1 MPRKIYCL
9 ILLVFALFFFPTV
22 KAYEIDEDILYC
34 LDNQVEIKSKTC
46 ESILGDP
53 EDDTSFAYFLQEA
66 FTIIQWAGP
75 ILCVILSL
83 IDFIKAIASQDK
95 DALTKAIK
103 TSIKRFIFA
112 VLLFFL
118 PMLVNFLLGDV
129 LDWYGTC
136 GIK

>member
-1 MPRKIYCL
+1 MPRKIYW
-9 ILLVFALFFFPTV
+9 LVLFVFCMFFFPTV
-22 KAYEIDEDILYC
+22 KAYEIDGDMQYR
-34 LDNQVEIKSKTC
+34 LDKQVEIKSETC

-75 ILCVILSL
+75 VLCVILSL
-83 IDFIKAIASQDK
+83 VDFVKAVASQDK
-95 DALTKAIK
+95 DAIQKAIK
-103 TSIKRFIFA
+103 TSIKRFVFA

-129 LDWYGTC
+129 LGWYGTC